1 MTAPQDPLD
10 VLIVDDDS
18 SARQPLRAWLERQG
32 CRVREASG
40 VAQARD
46 LLVAEHM
53 DLVLVDLE
61 LPDGTGLDLLAELR
75 DVADT
80 DTVVVS
86 GTATIDAAIE
96 ALRLGARDFLPKP
109 VELPRLQAIVQAMAR
124 TVGLRR
130 EVRRLRGELK
140 RLGRFGEM
148 IGVSPAMQSVYESL
162 ERVSPTDETVLIM
175 GPTGTGKEL
184 TAATVHRLSRRAD
197 KAFVAMNCGA
207 VSPTLI
213 ESELFGHERG
223 SFTGADKLRKGVFE
237 QADGGTLFLDEITE
251 MPPEMQVKLLR
262 VLETLRLTRVG
273 GTTEIAVDVRI
284 IAATNRDPHEAVK
297 SGALRQDLL
306 YRLFVFP
313 VKLPALRERGA
324 DVSLLAESFLQQMA
338 ADGAPPRAFSTAAL
352 ARLSAHTWPGN
363 VRELR
368 NVVKR
373 AAIMAREPLID
384 VADLPLDGPQVV
396 PMPAAEFTSGP
407 RGTGQGGTGQGGT
420 GPGGA
425 GPGGEAPTLRPG
437 MSVAEA
443 ERQLIEL
450 TLAHAAGDKRRA
462 ADMLGISLKTLYT
475 RLKVYEAARSGVA
488 VEAREV

>member
-1 MTAPQDPLD
+1 MDGTPEPLD
-10 VLIVDDDS
+10 VLIVDDDGAS
-18 SARQPLRAWLERQG
+18 RQPLRAWLERQG
-32 CRVREASG
+32 CRVHEAAG
-40 VAQARD
+40 IGAARD
-46 LLVAEHM
+46 LLVGERV
-53 DLVLVDLE
+53 DLALVDLE
-61 LPDGTGLDLLAELR
+61 LPDGTGLELLADLR
-75 DVADT
+75 DVPDT

-124 TVGLRR
+124 TVGLRH
-130 EVRRLRGELK
+130 EVRKLRAELR

-148 IGVSPAMQSVYESL
+148 VGVSPAMQQVYETI
-162 ERVSPTDETVLIM
+162 ERVAPTDETVLIM

-184 TAATVHRLSRRAD
+184 TASTIHRLSRRAD
-197 KAFVAMNCGA
+197 KSFVAMNCGA

-223 SFTGADKLRKGVFE
+223 AFTGADKQRKGVFE

-251 MPPEMQVKLLR
+251 MPAEMQVKLLR
-262 VLETLRLTRVG
+262 VLEGFKLTRVG
-273 GTTEIAVDVRI
+273 GTTEISVDVRI
-284 IAATNRDPHEAVK
+284 IAATNRDPHEAVRA
-297 SGALRQDLL
+297 GVLRQDLL

-313 VKLPALRERGA
+313 VKLPALRERGG
-324 DVSLLAESFLQQMA
+324 DVQLLAETFLQAMS
-338 ADGAPPRAFSTAAL
+338 ADGQPPRAFSPSAL
-352 ARLSAHTWPGN
+352 ARLAAHSWPGN

-373 AAIMAREPLID
+373 AAIMARAPLIEA
-384 VADLPLDGPQVV
+384 ADLPLEGPQLV
-396 PMPAAEFTSGP
+396 PVADVATAPRSEGP
-407 RGTGQGGTGQGGT
+407 V
-420 GPGGA
+420 
-425 GPGGEAPTLRPG
+425 LHPG

-450 TLAHAAGDKRRA
+450 TLAHVGGDKRRA

-488 VEAREV
+488 VEVREA

>member
-1 MTAPQDPLD
+1 MTTTTHHPLD

-18 SARQPLRAWLERQG
+18 AARQPLRAWLERQG
-32 CRVREASG
+32 CSVREAAG
-40 VAQARD
+40 VAGARD
-46 LLVAEHM
+46 VLVEDHM

-86 GTATIDAAIE
+86 GTATIEAAIE

-124 TVGLRR
+124 TVGLRH

-140 RLGRFGEM
+140 RLGRFGDM
-148 IGVSPAMQSVYESL
+148 IGVSPAMQQVYDSL

-197 KAFVAMNCGA
+197 KPFVAMNCGA

-223 SFTGADKLRKGVFE
+223 SFTGADKQRKGVFE

-262 VLETLRLTRVG
+262 VLETFKVTRVG
-273 GTTEIAVDVRI
+273 GSTEISVNVRI

-313 VKLPALRERGA
+313 VKLPALRDRGA
-324 DVSLLAESFLQQMA
+324 DVGLLAESFLQQMA
-338 ADGAPPRAFSTAAL
+338 VEGEPARAFSQAAL
-352 ARLSAHTWPGN
+352 AQLSAHSWPGN

-373 AAIMAREPLID
+373 AAIMARSPIID
-384 VADLPLDGPQVV
+384 VTDLPLDGPQVV
-396 PMPAAEFTSGP
+396 PMGATEMMSGP
-407 RGTGQGGTGQGGT
+407 RGAGSSGA
-420 GPGGA
+420 GGA
-425 GPGGEAPTLRPG
+425 GTSGEGPVLRAG

-450 TLAHAAGDKRRA
+450 TLAQAGGDKRRA
-462 ADMLGISLKTLYT
+462 AEMLGISLKTLYT

-488 VEAREV
+488 VEAREA

>member
-1 MTAPQDPLD
+1 MTATHDPLA
-10 VLIVDDDS
+10 VLIVDDDA

-32 CRVREASG
+32 CSVHEADG
-40 VAQARD
+40 VAAARD
-46 LLVAEHM
+46 VLVAEHA

-75 DVADT
+75 DVTDT

-124 TVGLRR
+124 TVGLRQ
-130 EVRRLRGELK
+130 EVRKLRGELK

-148 IGVSPAMQSVYESL
+148 VGSSPVMQQVYDTI
-162 ERVSPTDETVLIM
+162 ERVAPTDETVLIM

-184 TAATVHRLSRRAD
+184 TAATIHRLSRRAD

-223 SFTGADKLRKGVFE
+223 SFTGADKQRKGVFE

-262 VLETLRLTRVG
+262 VLETFRVTRVG
-273 GTTEIAVDVRI
+273 GTAETSVNVRI

-297 SGALRQDLL
+297 AGVLRQDLL

-313 VKLPALRERGA
+313 VKLPALRDRGA
-324 DVSLLAESFLQQMA
+324 DIAVLAENFLQQMSL
-338 ADGAPPRAFSTAAL
+338 DGGPPRAFTAAAL
-352 ARLSAHTWPGN
+352 ARLSSHSWPGN

-373 AAIMAREPLID
+373 AAIMAREPRID
-384 VADLPLDGPQVV
+384 AVDLPLDGPQVV
-396 PMPAAEFTSGP
+396 PVAASEVLPARSEGP
-407 RGTGQGGTGQGGT
+407 V
-420 GPGGA
+420 
-425 GPGGEAPTLRPG
+425 LRAG

-443 ERQLIEL
+443 ERQLIEI
-450 TLAHAAGDKRRA
+450 TLAHADGDKRRA
-462 ADMLGISLKTLYT
+462 AEMLGISLKTLYT